1 MGLTH
6 LICACLE
13 ADNLPFAEIYG
24 FRGCE
29 TLWTEIGSF
38 NYAALASFATL
49 FANVPLYYDHDCL
62 RRYKKLISRKMGEAK
77 KNYVTFFSKYVRFH
91 IFRSEKAFKVRFSPI
106 IFLFIFLRFSIF

>member
-49 FANVPLYYDHDCL
+49 FAKFSKYYVQGCL
-62 RRYKKLISRKMGEAK
+62 KKYKVLISREMGDAEK
-77 KNYVTFFSKYVRFH
+77 KNVTLFSKNVRFH
-91 IFRSEKAFKVRFSPI
+91 TFRPEKAFQVRFSPKKL
-106 IFLFIFLRFSIF
+106 LFIFLRFSIF

>member
-1 MGLTH
+1 MGMTH
-6 LICACLE
+6 LICAYLE

-29 TLWTEIGSF
+29 TLWTETGSF

-62 RRYKKLISRKMGEAK
+62 RRYKMLISRKMGEAK
-77 KNYVTFFSKYVRFH
+77 K
-91 IFRSEKAFKVRFSPI
+91 ILCD
-106 IFLFIFLRFSIF
+106 FLFKIRPFSHF